1 MQIKK
6 EEVKFPLF
14 ADYMCL
20 SIENLEEPV
29 KKKKKK
35 KPVGIKNF
43 SNVAG

>member
-29 KKKKKK
+29 KKKK
-35 KPVGIKNF
+35 PVGIKNF

>member
-29 KKKKKK
+29 KKNGLSTCKTSGALQAL
-35 KPVGIKNF
+35 V
-43 SNVAG
+43 